1 MKSRVTVLAV
11 LAAGLW
17 TVAGPHAQMQ
27 TKASTNDK
35 AFVSGGKV
43 EMQLEAGNY
52 AVRAAADNHIRV
64 ALNGNPGNARVELTI
79 SGTQASLA
87 VKDTPRNN
95 FEATIEVPKATH
107 LVVRLSA
114 GNLTIAPIVGNKDI
128 QSTAGNVEIG
138 VGPRDDY
145 SNVDTSVKVGDINAS
160 VFGGS
165 KSGLFPHFTWTG
177 SGKYTLRAS
186 LGAGNLTLR
195 DK

>member
-1 MKSRVTVLAV
+1 MKSRAIVLAV

-17 TVAGPHAQMQ
+17 TVAGPQAQ
-27 TKASTNDK
+27 TKASTTDK

-64 ALNGNPGNARVELTI
+64 ALNGNPGNARADLTI
-79 SGTQASLA
+79 SGTHASLSI
-87 VKDTPRNN
+87 KDTPRSN
-95 FEATIEVPKATH
+95 FQATIEVPKATD

-114 GNLTIAPIVGNKDI
+114 GDLIIAPIVGNKDI
-128 QSTAGNVEIG
+128 SSTAGNVEIG

-145 SNVDTSVKVGDINAS
+145 SSVDASVKVGDINAGA
-160 VFGGS
+160 FGGS
-165 KSGLFPHFTWTG
+165 KSGLFPHFTWSG
-177 SGKYTLRAS
+177 HGKYTLHAN

>member
-1 MKSRVTVLAV
+1 MKSRVIVLAV

-17 TVAGPHAQMQ
+17 TVAGPHAQ
-27 TKASTNDK
+27 TKASTTDK

-64 ALNGNPGNARVELTI
+64 ALNGNPANAKVELTI
-79 SGTQASLA
+79 SGTHASLA

-95 FEATIEVPKATH
+95 FQATIEVPKATD

-114 GNLTIAPIVGNKDI
+114 GDLTIAPIAGNKDI

-145 SNVDTSVKVGDINAS
+145 SSVDASVKVGDINAS
-160 VFGGS
+160 AFGGS
-165 KSGLFPHFTWTG
+165 KSGLFPHFTWAG
-177 SGKYTLRAS
+177 RGKYTLRAS
-186 LGAGNLTLR
+186 VGAGNLTLR